1 MKKNRPLYAALLT
14 ALLIISAATASLT
27 ASAVSVSEILETTYS
42 IDQILFGDD
51 EINGFTFVYYDKAD
65 NTVKNMVYLPIGE
78 SPWNPSLDMY
88 TGPTAEGE
96 CEGYE
101 YMILNY
107 TFGVP
112 TIHPSLMGS
121 TGCAFTAPYTGTV
134 KIMTYFRVGSVLPD
148 SSELFI
154 YKNSVSDDNLLFRQ
168 VGGEDPATAEYEL
181 TVDVN
186 AGDMI
191 YWFVDCMDSNAND
204 ACDFN
209 PRVVY
214 TAVNDE
220 NIDDNGN
227 DTDDEPS
234 DSSSSADEPPV
245 SSAPDT
251 GSSADEPPAS
261 SAPATGSS
269 AGTAVASGA
278 VTGEASDTPRSV
290 GSVAIIV
297 IVVAA
302 VTAVTAAVLILVAKK
317 RKK

>member
-1 MKKNRPLYAALLT
+1 MKKNRPLYAALLA
-14 ALLIISAATASLT
+14 ALLIISAASASLT

-107 TFGVP
+107 TFGTP

-121 TGCAFTAPYTGTV
+121 TGCAFTAPYTGTL

-168 VGGEDPATAEYEL
+168 VGEEDSATAEYEL
-181 TVDVN
+181 TVDVK
-186 AGDMI
+186 AGDII
-191 YWFVDCMDSNAND
+191 YWFVDCVETNAND
-204 ACDFN
+204 ASDFN

-220 NIDDNGN
+220 NVSEDGGD
-227 DTDDEPS
+227 DTDDTSES
-234 DSSSSADEPPV
+234 
-245 SSAPDT
+245 PDT
-251 GSSADEPPAS
+251 DNDESSDTSTNTVPSTDKDSDKAGT
-261 SAPATGSS
+261 SAPATSNTTDNTKAES
-269 AGTAVASGA
+269 PDIAVIVIIAVAA
-278 VTGEASDTPRSV
+278 
-290 GSVAIIV
+290 
-297 IVVAA
+297 AA
-302 VTAVTAAVLILVAKK
+302 VIAVAAVLIAKK
-317 RKK
+317 KKK

>member
-1 MKKNRPLYAALLT
+1 MKKSRPLYAALLT
-14 ALLIISAATASLT
+14 ALLIISAASTSLT

-101 YMILNY
+101 YIILNY
-107 TFGVP
+107 TFGTP
-112 TIHPSLMGS
+112 TIHPSLMGN
-121 TGCAFTAPYTGTV
+121 TGCAFTVPYTGTV

-168 VGGEDPATAEYEL
+168 VGDEDPATAEYEL

-191 YWFVDCMDSNAND
+191 YWFVDCMDSTAND

-209 PRVVY
+209 PRVAY

-227 DTDDEPS
+227 DTDAEPS
-234 DSSSSADEPPV
+234 DSSSSVDEL
-245 SSAPDT
+245 
-251 GSSADEPPAS
+251 PAS

-269 AGTAVASGA
+269 AETTVASAA
-278 VTGEASDTPRSV
+278 VTGEASDAPRSA
-290 GSVAIIV
+290 GNVALIV
-297 IVVAA
+297 IVAA
-302 VTAVTAAVLILVAKK
+302 AATAVTAAAVILVAKK

>member
-1 MKKNRPLYAALLT
+1 M
-14 ALLIISAATASLT
+14 
-27 ASAVSVSEILETTYS
+27 
-42 IDQILFGDD
+42 
-51 EINGFTFVYYDKAD
+51 
-65 NTVKNMVYLPIGE
+65 
-78 SPWNPSLDMY
+78 
-88 TGPTAEGE
+88 
-96 CEGYE
+96 
-101 YMILNY
+101 
-107 TFGVP
+107 
-112 TIHPSLMGS
+112 
-121 TGCAFTAPYTGTV
+121 
-134 KIMTYFRVGSVLPD
+134 
-148 SSELFI
+148 
-154 YKNSVSDDNLLFRQ
+154 
-168 VGGEDPATAEYEL
+168 GGEDPATAEYEL

-191 YWFVDCMDSNAND
+191 YWFVDCMDSIAND

-227 DTDDEPS
+227 DTDDELS
-234 DSSSSADEPPV
+234 DSSSSVDEPPV
-245 SSAPDT
+245 SSAPAT
-251 GSSADEPPAS
+251 SSSADEPPAS

-269 AGTAVASGA
+269 DETAVASGA

-297 IVVAA
+297 IVAAA

>member
-14 ALLIISAATASLT
+14 ALLIISAASASLT

-101 YMILNY
+101 YIILNY
-107 TFGVP
+107 TFGTP

-186 AGDMI
+186 AGDKI
-191 YWFVDCMDSNAND
+191 YWFVDCMDSTAND

-227 DTDDEPS
+227 DTDDELS
-234 DSSSSADEPPV
+234 DSSSSV
-245 SSAPDT
+245 
-251 GSSADEPPAS
+251 DEPPAS

-269 AGTAVASGA
+269 AGTAVASAA

>member
-1 MKKNRPLYAALLT
+1 
-14 ALLIISAATASLT
+14 
-27 ASAVSVSEILETTYS
+27 
-42 IDQILFGDD
+42 
-51 EINGFTFVYYDKAD
+51 
-65 NTVKNMVYLPIGE
+65 MVYLPIGE

-101 YMILNY
+101 YIILNY

-234 DSSSSADEPPV
+234 DSSSSVDEPPA

-297 IVVAA
+297 IVAAA

>member
-1 MKKNRPLYAALLT
+1 MKKNRPLYAALLA
-14 ALLIISAATASLT
+14 ALLIISAASASLT

-107 TFGVP
+107 TFG
-112 TIHPSLMGS
+112 TTL
-121 TGCAFTAPYTGTV
+121 

-191 YWFVDCMDSNAND
+191 YWFVDCMDSIAND

-227 DTDDEPS
+227 DTDDELS
-234 DSSSSADEPPV
+234 DSSSSVDEPPV
-245 SSAPDT
+245 SSAPAT
-251 GSSADEPPAS
+251 SSSADEPPAS

-269 AGTAVASGA
+269 DETAVASGA

-297 IVVAA
+297 IIAAA